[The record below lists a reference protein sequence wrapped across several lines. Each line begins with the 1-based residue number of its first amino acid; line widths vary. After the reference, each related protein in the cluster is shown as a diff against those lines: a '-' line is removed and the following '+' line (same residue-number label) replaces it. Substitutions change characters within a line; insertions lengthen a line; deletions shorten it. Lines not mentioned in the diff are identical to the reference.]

1 MTIFIG
7 GNHEASNHLQELS
20 YGGWAAPNIYYMGL
34 AGVINVGGLRIG
46 GLSGIYKA
54 NDYVRGRHERPPYTE
69 QTIRSI
75 YHVRQLEVFRL
86 KQVTIFFFINEKLCI
101 LVDGIENLEYIE
113 IIVHEQK
120 SSNII

>member
-1 MTIFIG
+1 MIAPILTIFIG

-34 AGVINVGGLRIG
+34 ANVINVGGIRIG
-46 GLSGIYKA
+46 GLSGIYKY
-54 NDYVRGRHERPPYTE
+54 NDYARGRHERPPYTD

-86 KQVTIFFFINEKLCI
+86 KQVT
-101 LVDGIENLEYIE
+101 EYIYYLFKE
-113 IIVHEQK
+113 MLCFIVK
-120 SSNII
+120 